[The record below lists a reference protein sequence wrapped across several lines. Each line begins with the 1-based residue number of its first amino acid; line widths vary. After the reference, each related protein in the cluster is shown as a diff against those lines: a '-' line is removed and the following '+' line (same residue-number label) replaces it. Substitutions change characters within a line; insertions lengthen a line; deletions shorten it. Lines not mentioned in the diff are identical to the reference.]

1 MLKLMPQTTYTKME
15 WGDNGPR
22 LQHPCSNFLQR
33 YKTLTKKG
41 YSDDKAFSMV
51 EGELEEAMEN

>member
-1 MLKLMPQTTYTKME
+1 ME